1 MKRKVLIALCVC
13 MIGVAGMTSGC
24 GDKKE
29 ETPVVEEKE
38 PELKTIGK
46 EDKEAFKVE
55 IKNATGK
62 TIKGIAIK
70 QTDEESYPENMLEDG
85 DVFTDQES
93 RNLYYKAPEDTTKET
108 EENTEDMAAESE
120 KAQEKELEQGYD
132 IQLTFEDDSTA
143 ELHAFPFEDIE
154 KGEICYEDDVAYLTY
169 TSVASKEELNTKEAE
184 LAVKVAEQKAAEEA
198 AAQAAA
204 EQKAAE
210 EAAAQAAA
218 EQKAAEQK
226 AAEQK
231 AAEQKAAEEAAA
243 AAAAQKSRSSS
254 SNSYSSNNSS
264 NESGSSSESSS
275 SASEPSSDAG
285 AGSSDS
291 SGDDACLDDGLLY

>member
-210 EAAAQAAA
+210 EAAA
-218 EQKAAEQK
+218 
-226 AAEQK
+226 
-231 AAEQKAAEEAAA
+231 

-291 SGDDACLDDGLLY
+291 SGDDACLDDGFLY

>member
-1 MKRKVLIALCVC
+1 

-38 PELKTIGK
+38 PELKTIGQ

-62 TIKGIAIK
+62 NIKGITIK

-93 RNLYYKAPEDTTKET
+93 RNLYYKVPEQSTEVSEESAEDT
-108 EENTEDMAAESE
+108 AVESE
-120 KAQEKELEQGYD
+120 GTQEKELEQGYD
-132 IQLTFEDDSTA
+132 IQLTFEDESTA

-169 TSVASKEELNTKEAE
+169 TSVASKEELNTKDAE
-184 LAVKVAEQKAAEEA
+184 LAVKAAAEQKAAEEA

-218 EQKAAEQK
+218 EQKAAE
-226 AAEQK
+226 
-231 AAEQKAAEEAAA
+231 EAAA
-243 AAAAQKSRSSS
+243 AAAAQKSRSTSN
-254 SNSYSSNNSS
+254 NSYSSNNSS
-264 NESGSSSESSS
+264 NENSSSSESSS

-285 AGSSDS
+285 SGSSDS

>member
-1 MKRKVLIALCVC
+1 

-38 PELKTIGK
+38 PELKTIGQ

-62 TIKGIAIK
+62 NIKGITIK

-93 RNLYYKAPEDTTKET
+93 RNLYYKVPEQSTEVLEESAEDT
-108 EENTEDMAAESE
+108 AVESE
-120 KAQEKELEQGYD
+120 GTQEKELEQGYD

-210 EAAAQAAA
+210 
-218 EQKAAEQK
+218 
-226 AAEQK
+226 
-231 AAEQKAAEEAAA
+231 QKAAEEAAA

>member
-70 QTDEESYPENMLEDG
+70 QTDGESYPENMLEDG

-210 EAAAQAAA
+210 
-218 EQKAAEQK
+218 
-226 AAEQK
+226 
-231 AAEQKAAEEAAA
+231 QKAAEEAAA

>member
-204 EQKAAE
+204 EQKVAE
-210 EAAAQAAA
+210 EAAAQA
-218 EQKAAEQK
+218 

>member
-226 AAEQK
+226 AAE
-231 AAEQKAAEEAAA
+231 EAAV

>member
-198 AAQAAA
+198 AA
-204 EQKAAE
+204 
-210 EAAAQAAA
+210 
-218 EQKAAEQK
+218 
-226 AAEQK
+226 
-231 AAEQKAAEEAAA
+231 

>member
-108 EENTEDMAAESE
+108 EENTEDMAVESE

-218 EQKAAEQK
+218 EQKAAE
-226 AAEQK
+226 
-231 AAEQKAAEEAAA
+231 EAAA

>member
-184 LAVKVAEQKAAEEA
+184 LAVK
-198 AAQAAA
+198 
-204 EQKAAE
+204 
-210 EAAAQAAA
+210 
-218 EQKAAEQK
+218 
-226 AAEQK
+226 

>member
-1 MKRKVLIALCVC
+1 MMKRKVLIALCVC

-218 EQKAAEQK
+218 EQKAAE
-226 AAEQK
+226 
-231 AAEQKAAEEAAA
+231 EAAA

>member
-169 TSVASKEELNTKEAE
+169 TSVASKDELNTKEAE
-184 LAVKVAEQKAAEEA
+184 LAVKVAEQKAAEEE

-210 EAAAQAAA
+210 EAAAQA
-218 EQKAAEQK
+218 

>member
-143 ELHAFPFEDIE
+143 ALHAFPFEDIE

-198 AAQAAA
+198 AAQA
-204 EQKAAE
+204 
-210 EAAAQAAA
+210 
-218 EQKAAEQK
+218 

>member
-226 AAEQK
+226 AAE
-231 AAEQKAAEEAAA
+231 EAAA

-254 SNSYSSNNSS
+254 SNSYFSNNSS

>member
-1 MKRKVLIALCVC
+1 MMKRKVLIALCVC

-38 PELKTIGK
+38 PELKTIGQ

-62 TIKGIAIK
+62 NIKGITIK

-93 RNLYYKAPEDTTKET
+93 RNLYYKVPEQSTEVSEESAEDT
-108 EENTEDMAAESE
+108 AVESE
-120 KAQEKELEQGYD
+120 GTQEKELEQGYD

-184 LAVKVAEQKAAEEA
+184 LAVK
-198 AAQAAA
+198 AA

-210 EAAAQAAA
+210 EAAAQA
-218 EQKAAEQK
+218 
-226 AAEQK
+226 

>member
-218 EQKAAEQK
+218 EQKAAEE
-226 AAEQK
+226 AAAQA

>member
-93 RNLYYKAPEDTTKET
+93 RNLYYKAPEDTTKEI

-210 EAAAQAAA
+210 
-218 EQKAAEQK
+218 
-226 AAEQK
+226 
-231 AAEQKAAEEAAA
+231 QKAAEEAAA

>member
-120 KAQEKELEQGYD
+120 KAQEKELEHGYD

-210 EAAAQAAA
+210 
-218 EQKAAEQK
+218 
-226 AAEQK
+226 
-231 AAEQKAAEEAAA
+231 QKAAEEAAA

>member
-1 MKRKVLIALCVC
+1 MMKRKVLIALCVC

-132 IQLTFEDDSTA
+132 IQLTFEDDRTA

-198 AAQAAA
+198 AAQA
-204 EQKAAE
+204 
-210 EAAAQAAA
+210 
-218 EQKAAEQK
+218 

-291 SGDDACLDDGLLY
+291 SGDDACLDDGLLYQNSKNAESILE

>member
-120 KAQEKELEQGYD
+120 KAQQKELEQGYD

-210 EAAAQAAA
+210 
-218 EQKAAEQK
+218 
-226 AAEQK
+226 
-231 AAEQKAAEEAAA
+231 QKAAEEAAA

>member
-1 MKRKVLIALCVC
+1 MGCFLISFCL
-13 MIGVAGMTSGC
+13 GNTGMTSGC

-226 AAEQK
+226 AAE
-231 AAEQKAAEEAAA
+231 EAAA

>member
-210 EAAAQAAA
+210 
-218 EQKAAEQK
+218 
-226 AAEQK
+226 
-231 AAEQKAAEEAAA
+231 QKAAEEA

>member
-120 KAQEKELEQGYD
+120 KAQEKEMEQGYD

-210 EAAAQAAA
+210 
-218 EQKAAEQK
+218 
-226 AAEQK
+226 
-231 AAEQKAAEEAAA
+231 QKAAEEAAA

>member
-1 MKRKVLIALCVC
+1 MKRKVLIALCFC

-38 PELKTIGK
+38 PELKTIGQ

-62 TIKGIAIK
+62 NIKGITIK

-93 RNLYYKAPEDTTKET
+93 RNLYYKVPEQSTEVSEESAEDT
-108 EENTEDMAAESE
+108 AVESE
-120 KAQEKELEQGYD
+120 GTQEKELEQGYD
-132 IQLTFEDDSTA
+132 IQLTFEDESTA

-169 TSVASKEELNTKEAE
+169 TSVASKEELNTKDAE
-184 LAVKVAEQKAAEEA
+184 LAVKAAAEQKAAEEA

-218 EQKAAEQK
+218 EQKAAE
-226 AAEQK
+226 
-231 AAEQKAAEEAAA
+231 EAAA
-243 AAAAQKSRSSS
+243 AAAAQKSRSTSN
-254 SNSYSSNNSS
+254 NSYSSNNSS
-264 NESGSSSESSS
+264 NENSSSSESSS

-285 AGSSDS
+285 SGSSDS

>member
-1 MKRKVLIALCVC
+1 MKRKVLIALCFC

-38 PELKTIGK
+38 SELKTIGQ

-62 TIKGIAIK
+62 NIKGITIK

-93 RNLYYKAPEDTTKET
+93 RTLYYKVPEQSTEVSEESAEDT
-108 EENTEDMAAESE
+108 AVESE
-120 KAQEKELEQGYD
+120 GTPEKELEQGYD

-184 LAVKVAEQKAAEEA
+184 LAVK
-198 AAQAAA
+198 AA

-210 EAAAQAAA
+210 EAAAQA
-218 EQKAAEQK
+218 
-226 AAEQK
+226 

-264 NESGSSSESSS
+264 NESSSSSESSS

>member
-1 MKRKVLIALCVC
+1 MKRKVLIALCFC

-38 PELKTIGK
+38 PELKTIGQ

-62 TIKGIAIK
+62 NIKGITIK

-85 DVFTDQES
+85 EVFTDQES
-93 RNLYYKAPEDTTKET
+93 RNLYYKVPEQSTEVLEESAEDT
-108 EENTEDMAAESE
+108 AVESE
-120 KAQEKELEQGYD
+120 GTQEKELEQGYD

-204 EQKAAE
+204 EQKSAE
-210 EAAAQAAA
+210 EAAAQA
-218 EQKAAEQK
+218 AAEQK

>member
-184 LAVKVAEQKAAEEA
+184 LAVKAAEQKAAEEA

-210 EAAAQAAA
+210 EAAA
-218 EQKAAEQK
+218 
-226 AAEQK
+226 
-231 AAEQKAAEEAAA
+231 
-243 AAAAQKSRSSS
+243 AAAAQKGRSSS

-264 NESGSSSESSS
+264 NESGSPSESSS
-275 SASEPSSDAG
+275 PASEPSSDAG